1 MSRADKYTELT
12 NPDELYSDFLVNLNP
27 HPVSGAVLRF
37 TNEKAVTRSI
47 RNLLLTNP
55 GERLYQPDLGSGI
68 RQLLFEPI
76 SNFTSNML
84 GRFIEDTINKYE
96 QRAKVLAVNVIP
108 EEDKNRYTV
117 TIVYVLIN
125 KQEPVSITV
134 TLQRVR

>member
-96 QRAKVLAVNVIP
+96 QRAKVLAVDVIP

>member
-76 SNFTSNML
+76 SDFTTNTL
-84 GRFIEDTINKYE
+84 GRFIEDTISKHE

>member
-76 SNFTSNML
+76 SDFTSNTL
-84 GRFIEDTINKYE
+84 GRFIEDTISKHE

>member
-12 NPDELYSDFLVNLNP
+12 NPEELYSDFLVNLNP

-76 SNFTSNML
+76 SDFTSNTL

>member
-1 MSRADKYTELT
+1 MARADKYTELT
-12 NPDELYSDFLVNLNP
+12 NPEELYSDFLVNLNP

-84 GRFIEDTINKYE
+84 SRFIEDTINKYE
-96 QRAKVLAVNVIP
+96 QRAKVIAVDVIP

>member
-76 SNFTSNML
+76 SDFTTNTL
-84 GRFIEDTINKYE
+84 GRFIEDTISKYE

>member
-96 QRAKVLAVNVIP
+96 QRAKVLAVDVIP
-108 EEDKNRYTV
+108 EEDKNRYNV

>member
-68 RQLLFEPI
+68 RQLLFEPM

-96 QRAKVLAVNVIP
+96 QRAKVLAVDVIP

>member
-55 GERLYQPDLGSGI
+55 GERLYQPDLGSGV

-96 QRAKVLAVNVIP
+96 QRAKVLAVDVIP
-108 EEDKNRYTV
+108 EEDKNRYNV

>member
-76 SNFTSNML
+76 SDFTTNTL

>member
-96 QRAKVLAVNVIP
+96 QRAKVLAVNVVP

>member
-1 MSRADKYTELT
+1 MARADKYTELT
-12 NPDELYSDFLVNLNP
+12 NPEELYSDFLVNLNP

-47 RNLLLTNP
+47 RNLILTNP
-55 GERLYQPDLGSGI
+55 GERLYQPDIGSGI
-68 RQLLFEPI
+68 QQLLFEPI
-76 SNFTSNML
+76 SNFTASML
-84 GRFIEDTINKYE
+84 SKFIEDTISKYE
-96 QRAKVLAVNVIP
+96 QRAKVVVVDVVA

-117 TIVYVLIN
+117 TIVYMLIN